1 MSLIDPVAGAFTQ
14 IRNAANSAQQELTI
28 QQGSNFL
35 GELLKL
41 MKENEYIEDYSREQ
55 EKNVAKFK
63 VKLNGK
69 INDCKAIKP
78 RYAVTKD
85 EYEKFEKRYL
95 PARDVGLI
103 IVSTSQ
109 GIMTHK
115 DAKQKKIGGRLIAYL
130 Y

>member
-1 MSLIDPVAGAFTQ
+1 MSLIDPIAGAFTQ
-14 IRNAANSAQQELTI
+14 LRNAASAAKQELTI
-28 QQGSNFL
+28 KQGSNFL

-41 MKENEYIEDYSREQ
+41 MKENEYLEEYSKEQ
-55 EKNVAKFK
+55 EGNIIKFE

-85 EYEKFEKRYL
+85 GYEKFEKRYL

-115 DAKQKKIGGRLIAYL
+115 DAKQKKVGGRLIAYL